1 MNQNLLSKD
10 VDKEVCVIVPIEL
23 NEMLSIVHLPCGCER
38 CRRKPMTFLWS
49 TCGARD
55 YHCNEVNG
63 ESIRQF
69 TISQLD
75 RVHFL
80 ITYA

>member
-1 MNQNLLSKD
+1 MNQNLLLED

-23 NEMLSIVHLPCGCER
+23 DEMLSTVDLPCGCAR
-38 CRRKPMTFLWS
+38 CRRRLMTFRCS
-49 TCGARD
+49 TCGTRD
-55 YHCNEVNG
+55 YLCNEVNG
-63 ESIRQF
+63 ESTKQF

-75 RVHFL
+75 RVHFP